1 MDEDALVEQL
11 HQIERQLV
19 AGAAVGT
26 EACRAE
32 LAAWRKRE
40 PDQEFRVSMPT
51 PTAQRVLVGWCHRY
65 GLTPYRKPRQRE
77 TTICVRVP
85 RGFMQEVMWPRV
97 DAMAHVIDQAAA
109 DAARRVVE
117 RWSGASLAEH
127 DPADA
132 METQGELFDDR

>member
-11 HQIERQLV
+11 HRIERELV
-19 AGAAVGT
+19 VDAAIGT

-40 PDQEFRVSMPT
+40 PDQEFRISMPT

-77 TTICVRVP
+77 TMICVRVP
-85 RGFMQEVMWPRV
+85 RGFMHEVMWPRV
-97 DAMAHVIDQAAA
+97 DAMAQVIDQATAEAA
-109 DAARRVVE
+109 SRIVE
-117 RWSGASLAEH
+117 RWSGMSLPEH
-127 DPADA
+127 DPAA
-132 METQGELFDDR
+132 ATAAQGDLFGER